1 MRLFG
6 TTVGTSCEELIQA
19 ALDHNLALSDVFGF
33 DAGRT
38 REYCDLFAEH
48 GFLVVLPDY
57 FRADFH
63 MNHIAVQVVGSI
75 SA

>member
-1 MRLFG
+1 MLLVRAQMQLFG
-6 TTVGTSCEELIQA
+6 TMVGTNADGSIYDP
-19 ALDHNLALSDVFGF
+19 ALLDVFGF

-57 FRADFH
+57 FRVDFDR
-63 MNHIAVQVVGSI
+63 N
-75 SA
+75 

>member
-1 MRLFG
+1 MQTASSLNPDF
-6 TTVGTSCEELIQA
+6 L
-19 ALDHNLALSDVFGF
+19 DVFGF

-57 FRADFH
+57 FRRPILTK
-63 MNHIAVQVVGSI
+63 NYIRRPYLGLVVPI
-75 SA
+75 

>member
-1 MRLFG
+1 MQ
-6 TTVGTSCEELIQA
+6 TSSSLNS
-19 ALDHNLALSDVFGF
+19 DFSDVFGF

-57 FRADFH
+57 FRADFDKKIIFVDH
-63 MNHIAVQVVGSI
+63 T
-75 SA
+75 

>member
-1 MRLFG
+1 MQTASSLNPDF
-6 TTVGTSCEELIQA
+6 L
-19 ALDHNLALSDVFGF
+19 DVFGF

-57 FRADFH
+57 FRADFDKKLH
-63 MNHIAVQVVGSI
+63 SSTILRDGSADMNNFS
-75 SA
+75 